1 MGESNHNV
9 SYDTTENNTIMSHA
23 SVNENSKK
31 TYACAKPV
39 KSKLGFELKKKRKPN
54 KKKTKFKINIEKKIE
69 TMRGEMLILC
79 EIKIQNQ
86 KKPESL

>member
-39 KSKLGFELKKKRKPN
+39 KSKLGFELKKKRKPD
-54 KKKTKFKINIEKKIE
+54 KKKQNSK
-69 TMRGEMLILC
+69 LIL
-79 EIKIQNQ
+79 KR
-86 KKPESL
+86 KLKR